1 MLAALWLA
9 DKIDGL
15 GRGIGYLAILCLP
28 VIVLLGGSVVVLRY
42 GFQLGFPWLS
52 ESFVWLNGL
61 VITLGASYLMIEN
74 KHVRVDVL
82 YTRLSERGRAVVT
95 VFGVLF
101 LLWPAMYV
109 IGTASWNAV
118 LRSVFSLEMSPSI
131 DGLPFM
137 YVMKAAVPAFCVL
150 VSLQGLSDLIRA
162 VHLLGNSG
170 GEGARDHG

>member
-1 MLAALWLA
+1 MAAALWLA
-9 DKIDGL
+9 DRIDGM
-15 GRGIGYLAILCLP
+15 GRVIGYLMILCLP

-82 YTRLSERGRAVVT
+82 YTRLTERGRAVVT
-95 VFGVLF
+95 VFGVLC

-118 LRSVFSLEMSPSI
+118 LRSILSLEMSPSI

-162 VHLLGNSG
+162 IHLLRSAD
-170 GEGARDHG
+170 EKGAPSHG